1 VTVVTIAAKGLR
13 KLLSAIDKH
22 ILQTVTGI
30 HDIPQGAYN
39 IRKNGAGISR
49 NTTANIEIR
58 TKDDKPGIDIVVKPG
73 TKGES
78 VHIPVIL
85 TAEGLEDLVY
95 NTFDIGEGAD
105 VLVVAGCGI
114 HNPGDRNARH
124 DGIHN
129 FIIRKGARMRYIEKH
144 YGEGEGLGQKILNPR
159 TIVEVEEDAYAEME
173 LVQISGVDNTKR
185 DTEAHLHKNAHL
197 FITERMLTDGDQ
209 FAESKILVELVG
221 QDSSVRII
229 SRSVGRDNSRQIFYP
244 RVVGLN
250 RCRGHVQCD
259 SIIMHKAQ
267 ISSTPEIAAN
277 HAEAQ
282 LVHEAAIGKIAGEQL
297 IKLMSLGLS
306 ESEAEETILKGFLK

>member
-1 VTVVTIAAKGLR
+1 M
-13 KLLSAIDKH
+13 
-22 ILQTVTGI
+22 

-49 NTTANIEIR
+49 STTANIEIR
-58 TKDDKPGIDIVVKPG
+58 TKEDKPGIDIIVKPG

-114 HNPGDRNARH
+114 HNPGDLNARH

-129 FIIRKGARMRYIEKH
+129 FIIRKGARMRYVEKH
-144 YGEGEGLGQKILNPR
+144 YGEGEGRGQKILNPR

-185 DTEAHLHKNAHL
+185 DTQARLHKNAHL

-209 FAESKILVELVG
+209 FAESKILVELIG
-221 QDSSVRII
+221 QDSSVRIV
-229 SRSVGRDNSRQIFYP
+229 SRSVGRDRSRQIFYP

-259 SIIMHKAQ
+259 SIIMHEAK
-267 ISSTPEIAAN
+267 ISSIPEIAAN

-306 ESEAEETILKGFLK
+306 ESEAEETILRGFLK